1 MENTR
6 GILLMVFSMFAFASS
21 DAFIK
26 AASNNSLSPA
36 QIIFVLGIVA
46 TIAFAAVCLMNKQN
60 PLPMTFFAPAAL
72 LRNFGEV
79 LGTTGVVL
87 ALAYTDISTMS
98 SIHQATPLMVTLGA
112 AVILGET
119 VGWRRWTAI
128 IFGFLCVVLII
139 RPGLDG
145 FDANALFAL
154 VGVLGLSIRDL
165 ATRRIKDSV
174 TTLQLSVFGYLILI
188 PVGFIMIQIEGSDL
202 TYILTTTQL
211 EQAYMMGI
219 IICSMLAY
227 ITITASVRLGQ
238 ISAIVPFRYSRLI
251 FALFYGIV
259 FFGERPDWQTLLG
272 AAGIIASGIF
282 LMMRERDIQ
291 TLPSDESSR

>member
-6 GILLMVFSMFAFASS
+6 GILLMVFSMFAFATS

-36 QIIFVLGIVA
+36 QIIFILGIVA
-46 TIAFAAVCLMNKQN
+46 TVFFASVCLINRQN
-60 PLPMTFFAPAAL
+60 PLPRTFFAPAVL

-112 AVILGET
+112 ALILGET

-128 IFGFLCVVLII
+128 VFGFMCVVLII

-145 FDANALFAL
+145 FDINALYAL
-154 VGVLGLSIRDL
+154 LGVLGLSIRDL
-165 ATRRIKDSV
+165 ATRRIKADV

-188 PVGFIMIQIEGSDL
+188 PVGYIMIQIEGSDL
-202 TYILTTTQL
+202 TYILTTSRL
-211 EQAYMMGI
+211 EQLYMTGI
-219 IICSMLAY
+219 IIFSMLAY
-227 ITITASVRLGQ
+227 VTITASVRLGQ

-251 FALFYGIV
+251 FALFYGMV
-259 FFGERPDWQTLLG
+259 FFGERPDWQTFLG

-282 LMMRERDIQ
+282 LMIRERDIQ
-291 TLPSDESSR
+291 TLPSDATSR